1 MYSSEAVFNDVTMMH
16 VNSGLKRR
24 CVEIESCD
32 DTQGHR
38 TKFKTGAC
46 LVCDQFFFQKRDY
59 LAAIRV
65 FSLLFMI
72 SVYAM
77 CTVYNTFHRIS
88 WLTYYKNAYP
98 FF

>member
-46 LVCDQFFFQKRDY
+46 LVCDQFF
-59 LAAIRV
+59 
-65 FSLLFMI
+65 
-72 SVYAM
+72 
-77 CTVYNTFHRIS
+77 
-88 WLTYYKNAYP
+88 
-98 FF
+98 